1 MKNYQIATLPGDG
14 IGPEIIEEGVKVL
27 KAAEQYLGGF
37 HLMFEYLE
45 AGARLYANTGVIISP
60 ETERKMDA
68 ADAIFLGAMGL
79 PDVRLPDGTETQGI
93 VINGTRK
100 RLNLFAGVR
109 PIKLF
114 KGIKSPL
121 EGKNDIDFVII
132 RESTEGLF
140 ASFMAGANVYDKVYA
155 DTMIITREG
164 TEKVCDY
171 AFQYARKR
179 KGRPLDG
186 KKIVT
191 CVDKSNNFT
200 CQAFWR
206 KIYNEV
212 SQKYPDI
219 ERDYSFVDAINVG
232 LIMHPENYDV
242 LVSENIFGDIISD
255 MAAALV
261 GGMGLAPS
269 GDIGYDHAMFQPAH
283 GSAPTIAGKNIANP
297 VATIL
302 SGAMMLEWL
311 GEKYEDSALS
321 HASGLIWQAVEDV
334 IASGH
339 ITEDIG
345 GKTSTSEFGYLTVK
359 RLKELSHSQE

>member
-1 MKNYQIATLPGDG
+1 MRDYHIATLPGDG
-14 IGPEIIEEGVKVL
+14 IGPEIIREGVKVL
-27 KAAEQYLGGF
+27 QAAEECVGGF
-37 HLMFEYLE
+37 HLEYEYLE
-45 AGARLYANTGVIISP
+45 AGAALYAATGVIIAP
-60 ETERKMDA
+60 ETERRMDA
-68 ADAIFLGAMGL
+68 ADAIYLGAMGL
-79 PDVRLPDGTETQGI
+79 PEVRLPDGTETQGI
-93 VINGTRK
+93 IINGTRK

-121 EGKNDIDFVII
+121 EGKDQIDFVIL

-171 AFQYARKR
+171 AFRYARKR
-179 KGRPLDG
+179 CGRPADG
-186 KKIVT
+186 KRVVT

-206 KIYNEV
+206 KIYDEV
-212 SQKYPDI
+212 AERYPDI
-219 ERDYSFVDAINVG
+219 ERDYAFVDAVNVG
-232 LIMHPENYDV
+232 LILHPENYDV

-269 GDIGYDHAMFQPAH
+269 GDIGYEHAMFQPAH

-302 SGAMMLEWL
+302 SGAMMLDWL
-311 GEKYEDSALS
+311 GEKHGDGAL
-321 HASGLIWQAVEDV
+321 ARAGALVWQAVEDV
-334 IASGH
+334 IAQGCR
-339 ITEDIG
+339 TGDVG
-345 GKTSTSEFGYLTVK
+345 GNASTSQFGDRATA
-359 RLKELSHSQE
+359 RLRELAGA

>member
-1 MKNYQIATLPGDG
+1 MRSYHIATLPGDG
-14 IGPEIIEEGVKVL
+14 IGPEIVREGVKVL
-27 KAAEQYLGGF
+27 KAAEEYIGGF
-37 HLMFEYLE
+37 HLDFEYLI
-45 AGARLYANTGVIISP
+45 AGAAYYRDTGTIIDP
-60 ETERKMDA
+60 EVEEKMDN

-79 PDVRLPDGTETQGI
+79 PDVRLPDGTETQGVI
-93 VINGTRK
+93 INGTRK

-121 EGKNDIDFVII
+121 EGKENIDFTII

-140 ASFMAGANVYDKVYA
+140 ASFMSGANVYDKVYA

-171 AFQYARKR
+171 AFKYAQRR
-179 KGRPLDG
+179 NGRPSDG
-186 KKIVT
+186 KRVVT

-212 SQKYPDI
+212 AENYPEI
-219 ERDYSFVDAINVG
+219 ERDYSFVDAINVS
-232 LIMHPENYDV
+232 LILHPENYDV

-255 MAAALV
+255 MAAAIV
-261 GGMGLAPS
+261 GGMGMAPS
-269 GDIGYDHAMFQPAH
+269 GDIGYEHAMFQPAH
-283 GSAPTIAGKNIANP
+283 GSAPTLAGKNVANP

-302 SGAMMLEWL
+302 SASMMLDWL
-311 GEKYEDSALS
+311 GERFDDAAMKKSAS
-321 HASGLIWQAVEDV
+321 VIWQAVEDV
-334 IASGH
+334 IAMGH
-339 ITEDIG
+339 ITCDVG
-345 GKTSTSEFGYLTVK
+345 GHTSTSEFGDYTVE
-359 RLKELSHSQE
+359 RIKELVG

>member
-1 MKNYQIATLPGDG
+1 MRTFQIATLPGDG
-14 IGPEIIEEGVKVL
+14 IGPEIIREGVKVL
-27 KAAEQYLGGF
+27 QAAEKVCGGF
-37 HLMFEYLE
+37 HLEYNYLE
-45 AGARLYANTGVIISP
+45 AGAKLYRETGVIISP
-60 ETERKMDA
+60 ETQEAIDS
-68 ADAIFLGAMGL
+68 ADAIYLGAMGL

-109 PIKLF
+109 PIKLHPNVQ
-114 KGIKSPL
+114 SPL
-121 EGKNDIDFVII
+121 RGKDKIDFVIV

-140 ASFMAGANVYDKVYA
+140 ASFMSGANVYDKVYA

-164 TEKVCDY
+164 TEKVCKY
-171 AFQYARKR
+171 AFDLAARR
-179 KGRPLDG
+179 NGRPADG
-186 KKIVT
+186 KKVVT

-206 KIYNEV
+206 KIYDEV
-212 SQKYPDI
+212 AENYPDI
-219 ERDYSFVDAINVG
+219 GRDYSFVDAINIA
-232 LIMHPENYDV
+232 LIFHPENYDV

-283 GSAPTIAGKNIANP
+283 GSAPKYAGKNVANP

-302 SGAMMLEWL
+302 SGAMMLDWL
-311 GEKYEDSALS
+311 GTKYDMPE
-321 HASGLIWQAVEDV
+321 LIRGCQIINDAVDEV
-334 IASGH
+334 LRQGH
-339 ITEDIG
+339 LTRDLG
-345 GKTSTSEFGYLTVK
+345 GSTTTSDFGTLTAEEIL
-359 RLKELSHSQE
+359 RRA